1 MHQRASRR
9 CAVRNRT
16 MVAALVAGTWL
27 TVTAGFA
34 AAEPAEDT
42 EQVPPRT
49 AISVRTDIGMAWGT
63 GNEHERR
70 GALSLAKLYLVDYA
84 LRHGDGSAQDLE
96 LGERM
101 IRYSD
106 DGAASTLAAKYPG
119 AIEAIATEYGL
130 TETAGADWTTSS
142 TSTADVATFLA
153 AKTRTD
159 PASPILGWMAT
170 AAPTAADGT
179 PQDWGTAQI
188 PGVLGTKWGWSD
200 FGVPEVASASF
211 GPGFTVA
218 AHTYGSPDEQTA
230 DVLGALVELPTV
242 LTGP

>member
-1 MHQRASRR
+1 
-9 CAVRNRT
+9 

-170 AAPTAADGT
+170 TAPTAADGT